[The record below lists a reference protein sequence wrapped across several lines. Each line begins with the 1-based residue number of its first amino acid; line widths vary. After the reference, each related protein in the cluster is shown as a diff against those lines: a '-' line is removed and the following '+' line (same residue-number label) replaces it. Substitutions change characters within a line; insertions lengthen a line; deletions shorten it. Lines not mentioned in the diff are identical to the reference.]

1 MRNARKNFGRI
12 FSQITEANRFSK
24 VEGQGASSEARE
36 ESDQCAER
44 MSSLHAFI
52 GELLERGVPR
62 EWIEEALGA
71 RLEAA

>member
-1 MRNARKNFGRI
+1 MLRL
-12 FSQITEANRFSK
+12 
-24 VEGQGASSEARE
+24 SEARE
-36 ESDQCAER
+36 ASDRCAEQ

-62 EWIEEALGA
+62 EWIEEVLGA